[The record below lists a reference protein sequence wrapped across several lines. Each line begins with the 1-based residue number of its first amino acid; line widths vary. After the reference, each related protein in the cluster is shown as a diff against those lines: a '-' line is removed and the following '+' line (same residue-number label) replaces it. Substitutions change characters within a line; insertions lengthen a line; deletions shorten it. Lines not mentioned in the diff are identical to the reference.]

1 MDATRTAANL
11 QTGKDPAGRAT
22 YLFTSESVGEGHPD
36 KICDQVSDAVLD
48 AHLAQD
54 PNAKV
59 ACETLAKTG
68 MIMVAGEIT
77 SKAIVDYQKVVRDTV
92 KGIGYDDSSKGFDYK
107 TMNVLVAIEQQSP
120 EIANSVHVGIAEENI
135 GAGDQGLMFGYATD
149 ETEELMPLTCTL
161 AHQLNHKLSELR
173 RNGEMR
179 YLRADSKTQVTI
191 EYAEEGGAC
200 IPLRVHTVVVSTQHD
215 EKTTLKDLQGDVM
228 EKVVKA
234 VIPAKLLDSKTVY
247 HIQPSGSFII
257 GGPMGDCG
265 LTGRKIIVDTYGG
278 WGAHGGGAF
287 SGKDFSKVDRSA
299 AYAARWVAKSVV
311 ASGLA
316 RRCLLQVSYAIGVS
330 EPLSIS
336 VMTYGSGKK
345 SDEEILAIINKNFDL
360 RPGVIVRELDLKKPI
375 YQKTST
381 YGHFKPGFSWEVPK
395 KLVF

>member
-1 MDATRTAANL
+1 ME
-11 QTGKDPAGRAT
+11 KIIPA
-22 YLFTSESVGEGHPD
+22 VIP
-36 KICDQVSDAVLD
+36 K
-48 AHLAQD
+48 HL
-54 PNAKV
+54 
-59 ACETLAKTG
+59 L
-68 MIMVAGEIT
+68 
-77 SKAIVDYQKVVRDTV
+77 
-92 KGIGYDDSSKGFDYK
+92 
-107 TMNVLVAIEQQSP
+107 
-120 EIANSVHVGIAEENI
+120 
-135 GAGDQGLMFGYATD
+135 
-149 ETEELMPLTCTL
+149 
-161 AHQLNHKLSELR
+161 
-173 RNGEMR
+173 
-179 YLRADSKTQVTI
+179 
-191 EYAEEGGAC
+191 
-200 IPLRVHTVVVSTQHD
+200 D
-215 EKTTLKDLQGDVM
+215 EKT
-228 EKVVKA
+228 
-234 VIPAKLLDSKTVY
+234 IY

-395 KLVF
+395 KLVY